1 MEKRLLTL
9 GPQGPGPQV
18 SVPKCCPR
26 RSGSQSCQGHSLRL
40 GDCCSE
46 AATRVACCDICLLGG
61 IGMGYF
67 SIYKPL
73 LGLRNP
79 LSFGVW
85 VGSRIRALSRSP
97 EGQMLT
103 SQAPLQLS

>member
-1 MEKRLLTL
+1 
-9 GPQGPGPQV
+9 
-18 SVPKCCPR
+18 
-26 RSGSQSCQGHSLRL
+26 
-40 GDCCSE
+40 
-46 AATRVACCDICLLGG
+46 
-61 IGMGYF
+61 MGYF

-79 LSFGVW
+79 LSLGVW

-97 EGQMLT
+97 ESQMLT